1 MSDDPI
7 KDVLRR
13 LPYGL
18 YSITSRKDDEINAMV
33 LNWFSQ
39 VSFEPQLVAI
49 AVQKTSYSYKLISQG
64 KVFIVN
70 VFNKEDV
77 GAIKPFIKGHSKR
90 PDKMRDAMFTEGPI
104 TGCPI
109 LEGAAAYLECKVSA
123 IHDVGGDHNI
133 IVGEVVGAGSIKPGD
148 AKDALTLPDLGW
160 SYAG

>member
-1 MSDDPI
+1 MANEHI

-39 VSFEPQLVAI
+39 VSFDPQLVAI

-77 GAIKPFIKGHSKR
+77 GAIKPFIKGHSKS
-90 PDKMRDAMFTEGPI
+90 PDKMKDAMFTEGSV
-104 TGCPI
+104 TACPI
-109 LEGAAAYLECKVSA
+109 LVGAAAYLECKVTV

-148 AKDALTLPDLGW
+148 VKDALTLPYLGW